1 MKTILLPVDFSEKSE
16 YLIDKVA
23 DFAKDI
29 QAKIY
34 LIHVAPLDIGFAI
47 GDMGFRYF
55 PEVEE
60 SELKEELLALK
71 KFEER
76 ILNKNVECD
85 HLLKQGDPSDIIL
98 SYAREINADYIAI
111 GSHGR
116 SGMYD
121 LFIGSLTKAITRRA
135 QRPVL
140 VIPINEKNLSSKENS
155 AIDD

>member
-1 MKTILLPVDFSEKSE
+1 MKTILLPVDLSEKSE
-16 YLIDKVA
+16 YLLKIVT
-23 DFAKDI
+23 DFAKEI
-29 QAKIY
+29 QAKIC
-34 LIHVAPLDIGFAI
+34 LIHVAPIDIGFAI

-60 SELKEELLALK
+60 TELKEELTTLK
-71 KFEER
+71 RFEEK
-76 ILNKNVECD
+76 IKENGVACD
-85 HLLKQGDPSDIIL
+85 HILRQGEPSSIIIE
-98 SYAREINADYIAI
+98 YAREIEANYIAI

-140 VIPINEKNLSSKENS
+140 VIPLTDLDH
-155 AIDD
+155 DD

>member
-1 MKTILLPVDFSEKSE
+1 MKSILLPIDFSEKSE
-16 YLIDKVA
+16 YLIDKVT
-23 DFAKDI
+23 DFAKEI
-29 QAKIY
+29 NAKIFI
-34 LIHVAPLDIGFAI
+34 IHVAPLDIGFAI

-60 SELKEELLALK
+60 SELKEELITLK

-76 ILNKNVECD
+76 IIANNVECD
-85 HLLKQGDPSDIIL
+85 HILKQGDPSDTIIE
-98 SYAREINADYIAI
+98 YAREIAADYIAI

-116 SGMYD
+116 TGMYD

-140 VIPINEKNLSSKENS
+140 VIPIKDVGATK
-155 AIDD
+155 